1 MTSWKQ
7 TFSLDCMLSQNRDN
21 SMIGILINVI
31 GREGNLS
38 KARDVMALI
47 LVWRVDGWDFVV

>member
-1 MTSWKQ
+1 
-7 TFSLDCMLSQNRDN
+7 MLSQNRDN